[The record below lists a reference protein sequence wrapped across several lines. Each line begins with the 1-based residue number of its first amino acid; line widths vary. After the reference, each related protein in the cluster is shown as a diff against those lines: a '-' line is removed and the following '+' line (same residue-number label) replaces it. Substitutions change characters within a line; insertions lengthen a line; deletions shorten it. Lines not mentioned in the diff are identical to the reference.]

1 MPFNIKDIWNITTKY
16 IFTNKNVGIGTDTP
30 QSLLD
35 VNGYITENNEKL
47 ENKYTLNSDNNKNEN
62 LYISDTFNND
72 HNYLDIYFKNKIF
85 IWFKFNKLA
94 LLNDELNQI
103 NITNTPTIQLSK
115 DYIIGNGSAKFN
127 NNFIQFNN
135 SLYKNSY
142 TITFWIKFNQIT
154 EQQTIFNFNSSF
166 QLKIINNNLY
176 FSSTTARDTNDTLIN
191 FDIQIDNWYN
201 ISLIT
206 YQYDTTI
213 PIENIDNQSSIIQ
226 NELRDYYKLSS
237 GDNYTTDNI
246 SRIIFLID
254 GIITYDNQ
262 IINDTNISENF
273 NYFDFP
279 NTNNSINQI
288 GGSNLNAYIDDF
300 RIYETALTKT
310 QIQNNIIGKYI
321 KLHNNTISAISNYG
335 INIENFNNK
344 VNIGNS
350 NNPVDL
356 EIYGN
361 TLINKISNNLYV
373 ENQVFENQKSL
384 INKYLLQDDRDK
396 NTDIMVSS
404 MINSVDTFNLYME
417 LDEYFRKK
425 LLIKYNFDFN
435 ENNLKDYNHY
445 KKNTALYDYDNTIS
459 LDGNLT
465 SNIILTADEPYNLSH
480 TFANINLQFDTNN
493 FDYGQKY
500 VKGTSSLYLDGNRSY
515 YFDTNTNNSEYDFRD
530 SEYLSLTMMFWFR
543 LININDQ
550 TIFNI
555 GNNPGIILKL
565 INNQLKLYINN
576 QEFTLIN
583 INKDKWYHFSLI
595 LYQDQITIDKNQ
607 INSETTDI
615 FINNYNF
622 IENSQNQLIQNKL
635 IKGSDW
641 NINIYID
648 GLLIKYQS
656 GISNIFNI
664 PLANSFNYL
673 GSDNQT
679 NSKMYGYIDD
689 FRIYNTLVPIEYIN
703 KYIIGSSLILTSGN
717 ISAIGNYGIQI
728 ENFRQNV
735 NIGNSD
741 NHVNLNIYGN
751 TIGNNGQ
758 YNILNVQS
766 NISCNLN
773 SEIATINTLNVT
785 GSMDLKGVQ
794 FKELDIISLS
804 HNNTLKIEND
814 NVDIYCNLNIGNV
827 IQLYDY
833 NTLNNLISFY
843 TGNQFNPN
851 LHVNI
856 YDKSFNFHIKDS
868 NIPDIRFTNTLTNS
882 DINAS
887 EFTQFMIDNR
897 NTTRI
902 KLDIGNIDISNG
914 YILIQ
919 NIELNPSL
927 PNFQIQNL
935 NYIKIEE
942 NIISLFNDTSNK
954 IKIDNSGY
962 YYYNNDTQT
971 TLNQELIFTD
981 NTNFSSF
988 NSNKLKVNEIEVN
1001 TISIGNNAGNGNSI
1015 NSSGSMSVNNITTTN
1030 EDLNI
1035 ISIDTGINLGKI
1047 RGKLSDNSIIDIT
1060 GQIKTTNSIE
1070 CANLVVN
1077 DSVQFDNITGDLKVN
1092 EQLLIKNNGSIKV
1105 QYNVLG
1111 NDFTGIEIN
1120 QKNIKFNI
1128 GVLDNEY
1135 FKISDTGFEYW
1146 NNNILDTQIIK
1157 TDFSLT
1163 TLNKIYIKCGALEV
1177 EKLITDESQ
1186 FSFPNIISYSKN
1198 DNEQIAN
1205 VYIGYQDNSLT
1216 SFNNN
1221 YDVLYIDTP
1230 NNSRLRTGNILIE
1243 GKLQLGSIND
1253 QNNLNIISGGIQTLS
1268 DNGLTKTI
1276 GQTNYVSFLN
1286 SSDEGI
1292 MYISL
1297 KNSTVGIGI
1306 EPPNIQDSDV
1316 KLYVDGSIQSSS
1328 DIIGFASISDKR
1340 FKNNII
1346 SMDNKHINIVNKMN
1360 PVTFTWNNDLFNSNM
1375 ANKQDVGFIAQEI
1388 EEIIPY
1394 AISQCKIEGNDI
1406 DYKYIKYER
1415 LIPYLVNNIKFLNK
1429 KVEELEKKLEYKM

>member
-16 IFTNKNVGIGTDTP
+16 IFTNKKVGIGTDTP

-47 ENKYTLNSDNNKNEN
+47 EDKYTLSSDNNKNEN
-62 LYISDTFNND
+62 LYISETFNND
-72 HNYLDIYFKNKIF
+72 HNKLDIYFKNKIF
-85 IWFKFNKLA
+85 IWLKFNKLA

-135 SLYKNSY
+135 SLYKKSY
-142 TITFWIKFNQIT
+142 TITFWIKFYKIT
-154 EQQTIFNFNSSF
+154 NQQTILNFNSTF
-166 QLKIINNNLY
+166 QLKLINNNLY

-191 FDIQIDNWYN
+191 FDIELNNWYH

-213 PIENIDNQSSIIQ
+213 LKENIDNQNLIIQ

-237 GDNYTTDNI
+237 GDNYTTNNI

-254 GIITYDNQ
+254 GITQYDNE
-262 IINDTNISENF
+262 IINDTNISDNF

-279 NTNNSINQI
+279 NTNNSIYQI

-300 RIYETALTKT
+300 RIYETILTKT
-310 QIQNNIIGKYI
+310 QIQHNIIGNYI
-321 KLHNNTISAISNYG
+321 KLHNNTISAIGNYG

-344 VNIGNS
+344 VNIGYS

-356 EIYGN
+356 EIHGN

-404 MINSVDTFNLYME
+404 MFNSLDTFNLYME
-417 LDEYFRKK
+417 LEEYFREK

-435 ENNLKDYNHY
+435 QNDLKDYNHY
-445 KKNTALYDYDNTIS
+445 KKNTALYDYNNNVS
-459 LDGNLT
+459 PDGNLG
-465 SNIILTADEPYNLSH
+465 SNIILTADEPHNLSD
-480 TFANINLQFDTNN
+480 TFANINLQFDTNY

-500 VKGTSSLYLDGNRSY
+500 VKGTSSLYLDGNRTY
-515 YFDTNTNNSEYDFRD
+515 YFDTNTNNPEYDFRD
-530 SEYLSLTMMFWFR
+530 SQYLSLTIIFWFR
-543 LININDQ
+543 LINIHDQ

-555 GNNPGIILKL
+555 GNNPGIILKI
-565 INNQLKLYINN
+565 INKTLKLYINN

-595 LYQDQITIDKNQ
+595 LYQDQIIINKNQ
-607 INSETTDI
+607 INTETTNI
-615 FINNYNF
+615 LINNYNF
-622 IENSQNQLIQNKL
+622 IENLDNQLIQNKS

-648 GLLIKYQS
+648 GSLIKYHT
-656 GISNIFNI
+656 GVPNIFNI
-664 PLANSFNYL
+664 PLSDSFNYL

-728 ENFRQNV
+728 ENFKQNV

-751 TIGNNGQ
+751 TIGNNCQ

-766 NISCNLN
+766 NISSNLN

-804 HNNTLKIEND
+804 HNNTLKVQND
-814 NVDIYCNLNIGNV
+814 IVTIYSNLDIGYF

-833 NTLNNLISFY
+833 NFLNNSISFY
-843 TGNQFNPN
+843 NANQFNFN
-851 LHVNI
+851 SHVNI
-856 YDKSFNFHIKDS
+856 YDKSFNFHIKNS
-868 NIPDIRFTNTLTNS
+868 NIPDLRFTNTEINPN
-882 DINAS
+882 INAHQ
-887 EFTQFMIDNR
+887 FTQFFIDNR

-935 NYIKIEE
+935 NYLKIEE
-942 NIISLFNDTSNK
+942 NIISIFNDSSNK
-954 IKIDNSGY
+954 IKIDQTGY
-962 YYYNNDTQT
+962 YYSNNDTQT
-971 TLNQELIFTD
+971 TLNQQLIFND
-981 NTNFSSF
+981 NSNFSVF

-1001 TISIGNNAGNGNSI
+1001 TISIGNNADNSNSI

-1030 EDLNI
+1030 QDENI

-1047 RGKLSDNSIIDIT
+1047 RGKLFDNSIIDIT
-1060 GQIKTTNSIE
+1060 GEIKTTNSLHCSSLKVDSSIE
-1070 CANLVVN
+1070 FGSING
-1077 DSVQFDNITGDLKVN
+1077 NIQIDGDLIISDSGI
-1092 EQLLIKNNGSIKV
+1092 IKIEYTNING
-1105 QYNVLG
+1105 NT
-1111 NDFTGIEIN
+1111 FTGIEFN
-1120 QKNIKFNI
+1120 KKELKFYI
-1128 GVLDNEY
+1128 GIDTKEY
-1135 FKISDTGFEYW
+1135 FKLSDTGFEYW
-1146 NNNILDTQIIK
+1146 DNNLLNTPII
-1157 TDFSLT
+1157 FNQQSLT
-1163 TLNKIYIKCGALEV
+1163 TNNKIYIKCGALEV
-1177 EKLITDESQ
+1177 ERLITDENQ
-1186 FSFPNIISYSKN
+1186 FSFPNIISYAKN
-1198 DNEQIAN
+1198 SIQQIAN
-1205 VYIGYQDNSLT
+1205 IFIGYQDIIQTTNDNT
-1216 SFNNN
+1216 K
-1221 YDVLYIDTP
+1221 DVLHVDTP

-1243 GKLQLGSIND
+1243 GKLQIGSLLQ
-1253 QNNLNIISGGIQTLS
+1253 QNSLNIITGGIQTLT
-1268 DNGLTKTI
+1268 DNGETKSI

-1286 SSDEGI
+1286 SFDEGI

-1297 KNSTVGIGI
+1297 KNNTVGIGI
-1306 EPPNIQDSDV
+1306 EPPNDDNSDV

-1340 FKNNII
+1340 FKNNVH
-1346 SMDNKHINIVNKMN
+1346 SLQNSVNIVNKMN
-1360 PVTFTWNNDLFNSNM
+1360 PVTFTWNDNLFNSNM
-1375 ANKQDVGFIAQEI
+1375 ANKNDVGFIAQEI
-1388 EEIIPY
+1388 EEIVPY
-1394 AISQCKIEGNDI
+1394 AISQCKIQNNQI

-1415 LIPYLVNNIKFLNK
+1415 LIPYLVNNIQILNK
-1429 KVEELEKKLEYKM
+1429 KVEELENKLRSS